1 MKVIRQ
7 AVKRLG
13 RPVVSTGAYYSGY
26 CKLTE
31 WLGVGQGARIL
42 SYHGVED
49 RPSNAFAVSTETFAR
64 HMAMV
69 SERFDAVGM
78 DELVRRLVAQD
89 PRLPQT
95 IAVTIDDGY
104 LDSYT
109 RAFPIFK
116 QHSMP
121 ATIFLPVAFI
131 DRSISPATNRMAQ
144 GDFVTWDQVR
154 EMRDE
159 GIEFDSHTMS
169 HQSLGMLTDE
179 QIAEELDTSKRRLE
193 EELGEEVGGLA
204 YPYGT
209 VRDYNDRVAQLVAD
223 AGYTWAV
230 TLLSGVNQ
238 DANHLCTL
246 RRTKVELHDSL
257 TVFERSL
264 YGALDP
270 WVVVDRLGILVPRRR
285 RQR

>member
-7 AVKRLG
+7 AVKRWG
-13 RPVVSTGAYYSGY
+13 RPIVCTGAYYSGY

-31 WLGVGQGARIL
+31 RLGVGQGARIL
-42 SYHGVED
+42 SYHGIED
-49 RPSNAFAVSTETFAR
+49 QPSNAFAVSTETFAR
-64 HMAMV
+64 HMALV

-78 DELVRRLVAQD
+78 DELVRRLVERDA
-89 PRLPQT
+89 RLPRT

-116 QHSMP
+116 EHSMP
-121 ATIFLPVAFI
+121 ATIFLPVAYI
-131 DRSISPATNRMAQ
+131 DGTAAADPTNRMAQ
-144 GDFVTWDQVR
+144 GDFVSWDQVR
-154 EMRDE
+154 EMWDE
-159 GIEFDSHTMS
+159 GIEFGSHTMS
-169 HQSLGMLTDE
+169 HQSLGMLSDE
-179 QIAEELDTSKRRLE
+179 QVTRELKDSKQRLE
-193 EELGEEVGGLA
+193 EELGQTVIGLA

-209 VRDYNDRVAQLVAD
+209 VRDYNSRIAELVAD

-238 DANHLCTL
+238 DANHLRTL

-257 TVFERSL
+257 AVFEKML
-264 YGALDP
+264 HGALDP

-285 RQR
+285 K